1 MNLKGSFA
9 IIIYNYKTKENIIKT
24 LYLFLITLLFSVSL
38 HAEIKYPP
46 FLEKQITF
54 VKKMNEDN
62 TTRETIEKLAKEQDQ
77 TYIALFERMMSDK
90 RRFLQEIPNY
100 NSEIFALERVIK
112 INKRAHYK
120 YAVLRDEIK
129 LDTYKL
135 LTHQINLIKN
145 MLTTLKS
152 DSYDDFDT
160 KLNELVSE
168 NNVANKEIMDHDYSY
183 ILKLED
189 DSKILSQAQL
199 NLEELQVVKDVNDDF
214 IMHLY
219 KFERKLYTLNMY
231 ANYHILGVVLFVNNL
246 AIVQFVNPILELYGL
261 DVMKIL
267 FIVFSIAF
275 IYLIRKMLYMSVEY
289 YVSREQSSEVYLVD
303 ILQAIRK
310 TIHLLIIMINI
321 NIIIYIYNN
330 FTSTPNIAKVFNII
344 YAIILTFILYKIV
357 NTIARLK
364 IETISKKEKK
374 IKNEIINV
382 GIKIINFIILVA
394 GVLLVLHLYGADL
407 TTVLSGL
414 GIGGFA
420 VALAAKDSLAN
431 FFGTL
436 SILISDVFSQG
447 DWIVIDG
454 EQGVVVE
461 IGLRVT
467 TLRTFDNAL
476 IAIPNATL
484 ANKDVKNW
492 NKRKLG
498 RRIKMKLGVKYD
510 SKAKDI
516 KNAVN
521 EIRTMLD
528 KHPGIA
534 TENTKFSYDEHKS
547 AKLVSKDDLVGIKK
561 TLLVYLDGFSD
572 SSIDILVYCF
582 TKSTN
587 WQEWLEVKED
597 VMHKIM
603 EIFEKNNLEF
613 AFPSLSLY
621 HENEMIERKE
631 MI

>member
-1 MNLKGSFA
+1 LNLKGSFA